1 MADVEAET
9 PAAPSPPAAPV
20 RRATATRQATAT
32 SQGARGIVTDY
43 GYVVGEL
50 RRIFVLTVG
59 ITALLLVLW
68 LIIG

>member
-1 MADVEAET
+1 VEAEPQAS
-9 PAAPSPPAAPV
+9 PAAAPV
-20 RRATATRQATAT
+20 RRVTTTRQATAT

-43 GYVVGEL
+43 SYVIDEL
-50 RRIFVLTVG
+50 RRIAVLTVG

>member
-1 MADVEAET
+1 VEAE
-9 PAAPSPPAAPV
+9 PQAAPSPAAAPV
-20 RRATATRQATAT
+20 RRATTTTRQATAT

-43 GYVVGEL
+43 SYVIDEL
-50 RRIFVLTVG
+50 RRIGVLTVG